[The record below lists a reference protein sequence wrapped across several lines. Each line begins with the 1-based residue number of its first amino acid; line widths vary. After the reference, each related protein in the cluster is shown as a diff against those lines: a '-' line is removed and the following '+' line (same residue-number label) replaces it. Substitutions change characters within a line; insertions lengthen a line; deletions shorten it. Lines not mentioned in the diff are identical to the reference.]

1 MCAAVGFIWKNS
13 MVAEQTRISIANRTK
28 LSDLAALM
36 RVETVVKMGK
46 ISKTRET
53 PHYCFVTHFDDCRV
67 SSGLSRAGTIWF
79 VVEEL

>member
-1 MCAAVGFIWKNS
+1 MLT
-13 MVAEQTRISIANRTK
+13 EQTRISVANRSH

-53 PHYCFVTHFDDCRV
+53 PPYCFVTHFDDCRV
-67 SSGLSRAGTIWF
+67 TSGLTRPGTIWF
-79 VVEEL
+79 VVEELENAVN